1 MKYSDLDVWQGAM
14 VLAEDVYRLTDR
26 FPAHQRYVLSAQ
38 MQRAATSV
46 PSNIAEGH
54 GRKSTGAYLNHLS
67 IASGSL
73 RELQTQL
80 ELSRRLELIVPAD
93 AERLLGQCDKVGAL
107 LGALIRA
114 LDVRGKAPQS
124 LNPES

>member
-1 MKYSDLDVWQGAM
+1 
-14 VLAEDVYRLTDR
+14 
-26 FPAHQRYVLSAQ
+26 

-114 LDVRGKAPQS
+114 LDARGKAPQS